1 MVIELKCE
9 GVKNRQYDLE
19 IVPMRYN
26 CAGKNPS
33 LYQSHSSCQSSSF
46 DLDVNPVP
54 PGPPIVIPNAVSQSA
69 GGTRG
74 LSSAYII
81 RAPHLFSVY
90 YYAVLFTSASW
101 FEAQKVGLWPFRGLV
116 EDYL

>member
-1 MVIELKCE
+1 MLIELKRE

-33 LYQSHSSCQSSSF
+33 LYQSHRSCQSSSF

-54 PGPPIVIPNAVSQSA
+54 PGPQSSSQMPLVNQQVELVA
-69 GGTRG
+69 
-74 LSSAYII
+74 L
-81 RAPHLFSVY
+81 APL
-90 YYAVLFTSASW
+90 T
-101 FEAQKVGLWPFRGLV
+101 
-116 EDYL
+116 